1 VSAIDNHSYR
11 TIFNRRQGNIF
22 NSKRK
27 DIFSVQKGP
36 LSKEMHTIH
45 GERVRAG
52 QARARAEGK
61 FAGRPG
67 LYSDALIRE
76 AIRRHDNGETW
87 AAVASMVGIS
97 VDRLYARVRKLRR
110 EQAAAQAG
118 DANAK
123 AT

>member
-1 VSAIDNHSYR
+1 LTTTYIGLFSTGSR
-11 TIFNRRQGNIF
+11 NIF

-52 QARARAEGK
+52 QARAMAEGK

-76 AIRRHDNGETW
+76 AIRRHDSGETW

-110 EQAAAQAG
+110 E

>member
-1 VSAIDNHSYR
+1 VSR
-11 TIFNRRQGNIF
+11 NIF

-27 DIFSVQKGP
+27 GIFGVQKGP
-36 LSKEMHTIH
+36 LSKEMHAIH

-67 LYSDALIRE
+67 LYSDEVIRE
-76 AIRRHDNGETW
+76 AIHRHDRGETW
-87 AAVASMVGIS
+87 AAVATTVGIS
-97 VDRLYARVRKLRR
+97 IDRLYARVRKLRR
-110 EQAAAQAG
+110 EEAPAKAG

-123 AT
+123 GT

>member
-1 VSAIDNHSYR
+1 MN
-11 TIFNRRQGNIF
+11 NF

-27 DIFSVQKGP
+27 GIFSVQKGP
-36 LSKEMHTIH
+36 LSKEMHAIH

-61 FAGRPG
+61 PAGRPG

-76 AIRRHDNGETW
+76 AIRRHDKGETW
-87 AAVASMVGIS
+87 AAAAAALGIS
-97 VDRLYARVRKLRR
+97 VDWLYARVRKLRR
-110 EQAAAQAG
+110 EH
-118 DANAK
+118 ANAK